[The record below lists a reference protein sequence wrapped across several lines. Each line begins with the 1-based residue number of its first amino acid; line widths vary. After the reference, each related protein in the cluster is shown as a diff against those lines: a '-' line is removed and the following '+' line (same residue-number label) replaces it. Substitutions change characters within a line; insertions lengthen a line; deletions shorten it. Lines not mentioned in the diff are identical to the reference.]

1 MKLGIVGTGLIVD
14 TLFQFIEE
22 IDNIEITAL
31 CGTVHSKD
39 KIELLS
45 TSHNISNTYT
55 DYNQFLKSDSFDT
68 VYVAVPNYLHYQFSK
83 QALLANKNV
92 ICEKPF
98 TTNYKQAANLA
109 KIAQEEKALK
119 KAK

>member
-31 CGTVHSKD
+31 CGTAHSKD

-45 TSHNISNTYT
+45 
-55 DYNQFLKSDSFDT
+55 DFPLVL
-68 VYVAVPNYLHYQFSK
+68 VYKLC
-83 QALLANKNV
+83 LLDNGTGS
-92 ICEKPF
+92 I
-98 TTNYKQAANLA
+98 NLR
-109 KIAQEEKALK
+109 
-119 KAK
+119 

>member
-31 CGTVHSKD
+31 CGTAHSKD

-45 TSHNISNTYT
+45 TSHNISNTFT
-55 DYNQFLKSDSFDT
+55 DYN
-68 VYVAVPNYLHYQFSK
+68 
-83 QALLANKNV
+83 
-92 ICEKPF
+92 
-98 TTNYKQAANLA
+98 
-109 KIAQEEKALK
+109 
-119 KAK
+119 